1 MDRGSRD
8 GTTATA
14 EPLRPA
20 ITCNPDAVPEA
31 LRQRRQ
37 WVAWRYVLRDG
48 QPTKIP
54 INVRTGREADCTDLS
69 TWSTF
74 AEVVHALGEG
84 SAFAGIGFVFAPDD
98 PFCGIDLDDCLN
110 DEGTLVD
117 SAQQIVDTFNSYTEV
132 SPSGNGVKIIIEGT
146 KTPWARCR
154 SKQIEGFKETEVY
167 DRRRFFTITGHP
179 LPGTPEHVA
188 NRQHE
193 LNDLCRR
200 LWPKRESPAPPPPSS
215 SNGEHPDDDTLLKRM
230 FASKKGDAIHQLWGG
245 DTSGH
250 GEDDSGADLALC
262 NHLAFWTGR
271 DKDQMDRLFRRSGL
285 YREKWERDDYRTWT
299 LDRAIAD
306 CREVYGGAKTNGR
319 HPPQRDA
326 APKPASDEV
335 HKPTIFIGVDEHR
348 VIDETVAALTSD
360 SDLYQRGNVLVRLH
374 RDQHASEAVIRPEGS
389 AIIVQVPTPN
399 LRDRIT
405 RHAHFTCLN
414 RKGNLV
420 AAHPT
425 DWLVQGIDARGAWP
439 GIRHLMGVSDVP
451 VLRADG
457 SVWQTSGYDAQTGVL
472 FQPSRDMVFPH
483 VPEQV
488 NEDDADAALHELLEV
503 VCDFRFED
511 EEHKSAWL
519 AALLT
524 PLARFAFGGPTPLF
538 LVDANVRGAGKGLL
552 TQTIG
557 QIVLGREMPVS
568 GYAAQ
573 SEEMGKRITAMAI
586 AGDRM
591 VLLDNLEGSFGNDA
605 LDRALT
611 TTRWKDRILGKSKMV
626 DVPLLAV
633 WYATGNNVQV
643 AADTTRRII
652 HIRLDV
658 LEEHP
663 EDRSDFRHPDLVG
676 WLKQER
682 GRLLAAALT
691 ILSAY
696 IRSGKPKQDLTPMGS
711 FEGWSRLVRETVV
724 WLGLPDPCL
733 TRVKLAESADTTV
746 DTLTQLITAWS
757 NYDPHNSGIVIA
769 EMLARLYPSDG
780 QFQPRDEAAEQMR
793 AALENAVGCPGGKA
807 PTNRQVGNRLKHFR
821 RRVVEGQY
829 LDCDPGKSKRGKVW
843 RVMRS
848 GGEA

>member
-1 MDRGSRD
+1 M
-8 GTTATA
+8 
-14 EPLRPA
+14 
-20 ITCNPDAVPEA
+20 PEA

-48 QPTKIP
+48 QPTKVP
-54 INVRTGREADCTDLS
+54 INVRTGREADCTDPS

-84 SAFAGIGFVFAPDD
+84 STFAGIGFVFAPDD
-98 PFCGIDLDDCLN
+98 PFCGIDLDDCLHG
-110 DEGTLVD
+110 DGTLVD
-117 SAQQIVDTFNSYTEV
+117 NARQIVDTFNSYTEV
-132 SPSGNGVKIIIEGT
+132 SPSGQGVKIFIEGT
-146 KTPWARCR
+146 KSPWAKCR

-167 DRRRFFTITGHP
+167 DQKRFFTITGHP
-179 LPGTPEHVA
+179 LPGTPEQIS

-200 LWPKRESPAPPPPSS
+200 LWPQRESPAQSPPSS
-215 SNGEHPDDDTLLKRM
+215 TNGEHPDDDTLLERM
-230 FASKKGDAIHQLWGG
+230 FASKKGDVLRQLWGG

-250 GEDDSGADLALC
+250 DEDDSGADLALC

-271 DKDQMDRLFRRSGL
+271 DRGQMDRLFRRSGL

-306 CREVYGGAKTNGR
+306 CREVYGGGSNNGR
-319 HPPQRDA
+319 HSPQRDA
-326 APKPASDEV
+326 APKPAHDEA

-348 VIDETVAALTSD
+348 VIDETVIALTSD
-360 SDLYQRGNVLVRLH
+360 PDLYQRGNVLVRLH

-389 AIIVQVPTPN
+389 ATIVQVPTPN

-405 RHAHFTCLN
+405 RYAHFTSMD
-414 RKGNLV
+414 RKGNLA

-457 SVWQTSGYDAQTGVL
+457 SVWQTPGYDEKTGVL